1 MFPPKD
7 HKNTIDTQKGECSG
21 KFCQDCQRVLGM
33 LHRKFFV
40 GDYAPSTVMDSYQVN
55 HPPKEE
61 ESELTHSGLASLD
74 SLLPP
79 HNSLLV
85 LCVLLS
91 LHLHNFA
98 FFCQLTSVSLSILK
112 FLYIS
117 HSQEYAFCSG
127 LNEKRYLIGSCF

>member
-1 MFPPKD
+1 
-7 HKNTIDTQKGECSG
+7 
-21 KFCQDCQRVLGM
+21 M

-40 GDYAPSTVMDSYQVN
+40 VDYAPSTMMDSYQMN

-61 ESELTHSGLASLD
+61 ESEHTHSGLSSLD
-74 SLLPP
+74 LLLPP
-79 HNSLLV
+79 HSEPASSV
-85 LCVLLS
+85 CALS